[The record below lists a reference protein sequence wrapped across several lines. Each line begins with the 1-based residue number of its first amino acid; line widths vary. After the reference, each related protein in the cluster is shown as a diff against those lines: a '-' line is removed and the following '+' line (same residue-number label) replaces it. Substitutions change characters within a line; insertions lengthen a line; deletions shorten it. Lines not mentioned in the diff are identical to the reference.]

1 MALFVF
7 LDNTDT
13 NVLSYLVSFALSFL
27 IILEL
32 TRVTTRYIYVY
43 LKLPSIK
50 VSIIAN
56 RITAEKNC
64 LRSQLSASL

>member
-7 LDNTDT
+7 LDNTDKSYQCT
-13 NVLSYLVSFALSFL
+13 KPYLVSFALASL

-32 TRVTTRYIYVY
+32 IRVTTRYIYVY

-56 RITAEKNC
+56 RITPEKTI
-64 LRSQLSASL
+64 